1 MKKVYYAAIFV
12 CFALFSNTLP
22 CEALQ
27 LHQAKIPEIETLSS
41 VLEWRY
47 KVING
52 KLYKRLYNLS
62 IHEWIGDW
70 ILV

>member
-1 MKKVYYAAIFV
+1 MKKVFYATIFI

-27 LHQAKIPEIETLSS
+27 QYQAKTQEIETFSDI
-41 VLEWRY
+41 LEWRY

-52 KLYKRLYNLS
+52 KIYKRLYNLTD
-62 IHEWIGDW
+62 HEWIGDW